1 MNRNSKF
8 RLYYLLSDSVSIL
21 MGTLLFNIFRF
32 HWEMVEE
39 TWGSLESYLFN
50 TKSYAVY
57 LSLWLFWLFIFSLSG
72 YYNKPI
78 NKSRIDELL
87 VTIGSVIVGS
97 SIEFLFLVVNDVVF
111 DPKVY
116 LPLYGILVGSTLLWV
131 YLCRLC
137 ITLIA
142 IKQRSKREFWP
153 RVLLIG
159 TPKEVDALYALREK
173 MRFIPIKRLY
183 IKEDALLTEEQQ
195 VNLLSNAIRNTFE
208 QQHPTEIFIATTPEK
223 NTYMGHLLYH
233 LYPYRCPIKISA
245 EGMMPLPSVSSTLL
259 DGIPLFDV
267 TETKMSEMEKNIKWC
282 LDRLFA
288 LLLLILTSPLLLLL
302 AVMVR
307 KSSPGAIFFSQERI
321 GRRGKPFKI
330 YKFRTMYLGSEK
342 NGPQLSHEGD
352 QRITPIGRILRKYR
366 LDELPQF
373 YNVLRADMSFV
384 GPRPERQYYID
395 KLVNRAPYYYLL
407 HNVLPGITSWGMVRY
422 GYASNLEEMTE
433 RLKYDWIYYGNMSLK
448 LDITVLLHTLI
459 VLFKGAGK

>member
-1 MNRNSKF
+1 
-8 RLYYLLSDSVSIL
+8 
-21 MGTLLFNIFRF
+21 
-32 HWEMVEE
+32 
-39 TWGSLESYLFN
+39 
-50 TKSYAVY
+50 
-57 LSLWLFWLFIFSLSG
+57 
-72 YYNKPI
+72 
-78 NKSRIDELL
+78 
-87 VTIGSVIVGS
+87 
-97 SIEFLFLVVNDVVF
+97 
-111 DPKVY
+111 
-116 LPLYGILVGSTLLWV
+116 
-131 YLCRLC
+131 
-137 ITLIA
+137 
-142 IKQRSKREFWP
+142 
-153 RVLLIG
+153 
-159 TPKEVDALYALREK
+159 
-173 MRFIPIKRLY
+173 
-183 IKEDALLTEEQQ
+183 
-195 VNLLSNAIRNTFE
+195 
-208 QQHPTEIFIATTPEK
+208 
-223 NTYMGHLLYH
+223 
-233 LYPYRCPIKISA
+233 
-245 EGMMPLPSVSSTLL
+245 MMPLPSVSSTLL